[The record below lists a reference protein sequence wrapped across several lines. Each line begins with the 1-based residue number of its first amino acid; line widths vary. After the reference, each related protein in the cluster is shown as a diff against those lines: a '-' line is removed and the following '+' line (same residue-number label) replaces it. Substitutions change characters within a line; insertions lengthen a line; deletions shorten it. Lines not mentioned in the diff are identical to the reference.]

1 MRDNDLLDN
10 FWGHAE
16 EKPLP
21 PKKWERSSCRELDDV
36 FGITPVSPVVKP
48 APIRAVP
55 VAKPAPKPVKVTRTA
70 PAAPVRRKRR
80 AKVVR
85 VSPSEAIDGLAAWE
99 AKLLKAR
106 KMVQKYRV
114 AVKRYIKNGKIKVRS
129 K

>member
-1 MRDNDLLDN
+1 MRDNDLLDD
-10 FWGHAE
+10 FWGGPE
-16 EKPLP
+16 EKPAP
-21 PKKWERSSCRELDDV
+21 PKKWERGSCRELDDV
-36 FGITPVSPVVKP
+36 FGIAPVSPVVKP

-55 VAKPAPKPVKVTRTA
+55 VSKPAPVKATRPSA
-70 PAAPVRRKRR
+70 PAPVRRKRR

-114 AVKRYIKNGKIKVRS
+114 AVKRYIKMGKIKVRS
-129 K
+129 T